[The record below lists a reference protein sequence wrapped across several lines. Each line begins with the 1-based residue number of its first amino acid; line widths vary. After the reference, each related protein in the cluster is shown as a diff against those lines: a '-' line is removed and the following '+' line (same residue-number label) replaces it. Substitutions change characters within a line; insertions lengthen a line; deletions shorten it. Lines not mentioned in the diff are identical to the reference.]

1 MRQQYFQNTITC
13 KTISNKT
20 LQMKINVHKRTKPKK
35 TCPGELLKWL
45 DCNCKVIEGWLR
57 GDPTIRI
64 MNRNQF
70 SLRHLIL
77 VDIVD
82 TEGVEKAQSCD
93 LMPSNSDPGLK

>member
-1 MRQQYFQNTITC
+1 MIPPFASSIG
-13 KTISNKT
+13 IS
-20 LQMKINVHKRTKPKK
+20 QS
-35 TCPGELLKWL
+35 
-45 DCNCKVIEGWLR
+45 
-57 GDPTIRI
+57 
-64 MNRNQF
+64 RNQF